1 MLQNISTHLL
11 KKEDVN
17 VIIVDWGNGSVPPY
31 SQAVANI
38 RLVGRMTAILIYSL
52 MVSNLL
58 FVKF

>member
-1 MLQNISTHLL
+1 MSTDLL
-11 KKEDVN
+11 KREDVN
-17 VIIVDWGNGSVPPY
+17 VIIVDWGNGSLPPY

-52 MVSNLL
+52 IVSNLF